1 MSDDSKEY
9 GLSPEKKSTKIQP
22 PQVDYSP
29 PSPREYNPPI
39 ALIGT
44 GGISEYHLKN
54 YKDCNFRITALA
66 NRTLE
71 KAKKLRDQFF
81 PDASIHQDYQEIL
94 EMDQIQVVDV
104 TTHPNDRI
112 PIIYNCLK
120 AGKHTLSQKPFTLDL
135 NEAQK
140 LSDFASAK
148 GLKLAVNQNGRWAP
162 HFSYF
167 RNAVKDGLIG
177 EVTSVDFNLQWDQTW
192 IKGIK
197 AFEEMEHLILFDFA
211 IHWFDITACIMED
224 QKPKGIFASIK
235 HHADQVYQ
243 PPALASVL
251 IDYPKTQVRM
261 SFNAHCTQGEEDVTT
276 IVGTNGTLRS
286 RGTGL
291 NDQEAMD
298 IHLREGS
305 VTVPLK
311 GSWFESGFKGTMGE
325 LLCSIEEDREPYHS
339 AKNNLKTL
347 ELCFAAQK
355 SVQDGK
361 PVFF

>member
-1 MSDDSKEY
+1 
-9 GLSPEKKSTKIQP
+9 
-22 PQVDYSP
+22 
-29 PSPREYNPPI
+29 
-39 ALIGT
+39 
-44 GGISEYHLKN
+44 
-54 YKDCNFRITALA
+54 
-66 NRTLE
+66 
-71 KAKKLRDQFF
+71 
-81 PDASIHQDYQEIL
+81 
-94 EMDQIQVVDV
+94 
-104 TTHPNDRI
+104 
-112 PIIYNCLK
+112 
-120 AGKHTLSQKPFTLDL
+120 
-135 NEAQK
+135 
-140 LSDFASAK
+140 
-148 GLKLAVNQNGRWAP
+148 
-162 HFSYF
+162 
-167 RNAVKDGLIG
+167 
-177 EVTSVDFNLQWDQTW
+177 
-192 IKGIK
+192 
-197 AFEEMEHLILFDFA
+197 
-211 IHWFDITACIMED
+211 MED

-235 HHADQVYQ
+235 HHAEQVYQ

-361 PVFF
+361 PVLF